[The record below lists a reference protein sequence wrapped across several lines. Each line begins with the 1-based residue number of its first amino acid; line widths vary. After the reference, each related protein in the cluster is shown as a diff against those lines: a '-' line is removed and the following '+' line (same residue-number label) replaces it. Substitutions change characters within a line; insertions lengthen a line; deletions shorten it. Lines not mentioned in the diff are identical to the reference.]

1 MNTKW
6 HPHCKKQPSTEA
18 EWFSATLNLARYLRS
33 PEGCPWDRKQTAQS
47 FAAFIQEEAHEVMEA
62 FVKGD
67 NGHIAEELG
76 DTLFCILASIAAAE
90 EEGRFKMEEVLC
102 AIHEKMI
109 RRHAHVFGDVKAG
122 TPEEVM
128 ESWNR
133 IKAQEKE
140 RS

>member
-1 MNTKW
+1 MDTNW
-6 HPHCKKQPSTEA
+6 HPHCKNKPSTEA

-47 FAAFIQEEAHEVMEA
+47 FAAFIQEEAQEVMEA
-62 FVKGD
+62 FEKKD
-67 NGHIAEELG
+67 DGHIAEELG

-90 EEGRFKMEEVLC
+90 EEGRFKMEEVLG

-109 RRHAHVFGDVKAG
+109 RRHEHVFGEVKAG
-122 TPEEVM
+122 TPEEVL

-140 RS
+140 KE